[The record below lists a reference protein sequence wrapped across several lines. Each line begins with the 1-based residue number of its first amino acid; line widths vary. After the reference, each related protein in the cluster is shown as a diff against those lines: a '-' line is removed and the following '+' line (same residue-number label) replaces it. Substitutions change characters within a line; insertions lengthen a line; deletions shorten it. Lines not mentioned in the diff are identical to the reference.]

1 MMMAMTDRKFYQ
13 LSVQER
19 IDQLI
24 AEGGLSA
31 EDGAFLRAGNGLT
44 VTLADSMSENTIG
57 VYGLP
62 LGVAQNF
69 IVNGR
74 PVLIPMAIEEP
85 SVVAAASNGA
95 RLVARNGGFSAEA
108 DPPHMI
114 GQIQLMRVPDY
125 EAAMERLE
133 QEKEKIFE
141 LIRTLH
147 PTLVKL
153 GGGPVELHSKWFPQS
168 SAGPMM
174 VVYLV
179 LDVRDAMGA
188 NAINTTLEKISPL
201 VEELSGGEA
210 RLRVLSNFSDRRMA
224 RASCSLSADT
234 LAMQDYSGEEV
245 ITKIL
250 EAAAFADAD
259 PYRAVTHNKGVMNGI
274 DAVMLATGNDWR
286 AVEAGAHA
294 WAARAGRIAPLT
306 SWKKDA
312 QGNLIGKIELPLAT
326 GIIGGATAVHPL
338 AALSLRML
346 KVKSAVEL
354 AEVTACVGLAQNLA
368 ALRALATEGIQKGH
382 MALHA
387 RQVAIAAGAKDD
399 QIEKVADIMR
409 KEKKIRLEFAKEIL
423 KRYGTVD
430 S

>member
-1 MMMAMTDRKFYQ
+1 MTDRKFYQ
-13 LSVQER
+13 LSVEER

-31 EDGAFLRAGNGLT
+31 EDGAFLRTGNGLT
-44 VTLADSMSENTIG
+44 AALANRMSENTIG
-57 VYGLP
+57 VFGLP
-62 LGVAQNF
+62 LGVARNF

-74 PVLIPMAIEEP
+74 PVSVPMAIEEP
-85 SVVAAASNGA
+85 SVIAAASNGA
-95 RLVARNGGFSAEA
+95 RLAAESGGFSAEA
-108 DPPHMI
+108 DPPQMI
-114 GQIQLMRVPDY
+114 GQIQLMGVPDY
-125 EAAMERLE
+125 EAAVEKLK
-133 QEKEKIFE
+133 QEKEKIFD

-147 PTLVKL
+147 PTLIKL
-153 GGGPVELHSKWFPQS
+153 GGGPVELYSRWFQQS

-174 VVYLV
+174 IVYLV

-188 NAINTTLEKISPL
+188 NAINSTLEAISPL
-201 VEELSGGEA
+201 VEEISGGKA

-224 RASCSLSADT
+224 RACCSLSADT
-234 LAMQDYSGEEV
+234 LTMQGFSGEEV
-245 ITKIL
+245 MTRIL
-250 EAAAFADAD
+250 EAAAFAEVD

-274 DAVMLATGNDWR
+274 DAVLVATGNDWR

-294 WAARAGRIAPLT
+294 WASRSGRTAPLT
-306 SWKKDA
+306 SWERDT
-312 QGNLIGKIELPLAT
+312 QGNLVGKIELPLAA

-338 AALSLRML
+338 AALALRML
-346 KVKSAVEL
+346 KVKTAVEL

-399 QIEKVADIMR
+399 QIEKIAEIMR
-409 KEKKIRLEFAKEIL
+409 KEKKIHLEFAKEIL
-423 KRYGTVD
+423 KRDDTVD